1 MVLKKKLNSQALP
14 VRVAIMDLYNNEP
27 NQGMRCLKEIV
38 SNMDKAVHGIPVT
51 FSVFETR
58 YRGEIPSPEYDI
70 YISSGGPG
78 SPFDGEG
85 KPWEEKY
92 FGLIEQLWNR
102 NQKNSTGKKYVFF
115 ICHSFQLMARHFQLA
130 VVRKRNRRSFGIVPV
145 YKTPCGET
153 DPLFS
158 RLPKKF
164 FAADFRQYEVIE
176 PDLNRLH
183 ELGGRVLSIENERKD
198 PAMERAVMTIRL
210 SEEMIGTQFHPEAD
224 PESMLYHFQQPDR
237 KKQVV
242 VEYGEKKYNEMI
254 AQLEDPAN
262 ILLTRRTVLPGFLR
276 DAILRLR
283 LDESHWNEGQA
294 SAHNPTPKKKKDAP
308 TIVC

>member
-1 MVLKKKLNSQALP
+1 MLNSKTIP
-14 VRVAIMDLYNNEP
+14 VRVAILDLYNNEP

-38 SNMDKAVHGIPVT
+38 RSMDKAVHDIPVT
-51 FSVFETR
+51 FSVYETR
-58 YRGEIPSPEYDI
+58 YKGEIPSSEYDI

-78 SPFDGEG
+78 SPFDGKG

-92 FGLIEQLWNR
+92 FRFIDRLWNF
-102 NQKNSTGKKYVFF
+102 NQHPTNEKKYVFF
-115 ICHSFQLMARHFQLA
+115 ICHSFQLMARLFQIA
-130 VVRKRNRRSFGIVPV
+130 VIRKRVRRSFGIVPV
-145 YKTPCGET
+145 YNTPCAES

-176 PDLNRLH
+176 PDIKRLH
-183 ELGGRVLSIENERKD
+183 ELGGRVLSIERERND
-198 PAMERAVMTIRL
+198 PGTERAVMAIRL

-224 PESMLYHFQQPDR
+224 PKSMLYHFQQPDR

-242 VEYGEKKYNEMI
+242 EEYGEQKYYEMI
-254 AQLEDPAN
+254 ARLEEPEN

-276 DAILRLR
+276 NAIEKLRLGER
-283 LDESHWNEGQA
+283 SGSEKQVPPQIPAVTEKNDTS
-294 SAHNPTPKKKKDAP
+294 K
-308 TIVC
+308 IVC